1 MGRRE
6 IGGRRMTRRNGRD
19 VEGRPEILPGVL
31 AVGVRWGRLIDVLVD
46 VRQLARRVV
55 QLRLVM

>member
-1 MGRRE
+1 MWRDGRRACRVC
-6 IGGRRMTRRNGRD
+6 RRS
-19 VEGRPEILPGVL
+19 VL
-31 AVGVRWGRLIDVLVD
+31 WVRLIDVLVD